1 MDEVED
7 QCGTDPAP
15 SADNPLE
22 MHQEEA
28 TRTIGWV
35 LELRRHMLSHYRSLE
50 LATDK
55 QAAERNVAIAY
66 FGELLKFAGR
76 DRVLRPMLRPLAE
89 LAYALGNGTRG
100 SLAAYSKPTAV
111 GAGAAPTVGRPSLDS
126 TQHLRGVVAHLVE
139 TLAAGK
145 AFRLGEAAAE
155 VTKALNT
162 AGCRMPNGKKFKP
175 NTVTDWHELVVH
187 SAHRTDLEHDVH
199 EGLKLDLNQ
208 RHPEHM
214 GWDRSRL
221 LAWLTETA
229 RLLARTGL
237 G

>member
-22 MHQEEA
+22 MRQEEA

-35 LELRRHMLSHYRSLE
+35 LDLRRRMLSHYRSLE
-50 LATDK
+50 SATDK
-55 QAAERNVAIAY
+55 QAAERDVAIAC
-66 FGELLKFAGR
+66 
-76 DRVLRPMLRPLAE
+76 
-89 LAYALGNGTRG
+89 LGDGSPG
-100 SLAAYSKPTAV
+100 SLAAYSKPAAV
-111 GAGAAPTVGRPSLDS
+111 VAGAVPTAGRPPLDS
-126 TQHLRGVVAHLVE
+126 TKRLRGTVAFLVD
-139 TLAAGK
+139 TLAKGG
-145 AFRLGEAAAE
+145 AFHLGEAAAE
-155 VTKALNT
+155 VAEALNT
-162 AGCRMPNGKKFKP
+162 AVCRMPNGETFKP

-187 SAHRTDLEHDVH
+187 SALRTDLEYEVY
-199 EGLKLDLNQ
+199 EGLRLDLKQ

-221 LAWLTETA
+221 MAWLTETA
-229 RLLARTGL
+229 RYLARTGL